1 MQFKTREKNYNLR
14 RKFRQFDV
22 YTCDLDND
30 SLGDGMT
37 KTRPCVIIQ
46 QPLDMA
52 VSVMVAP
59 IRTPHENVPI
69 TDENVKEYVDFI
81 RTNKGSIYVPMKF
94 YEDDEWRM
102 IDLTKQCPVY
112 MKNINYYQ
120 GTIEDPVLLNKLQNG
135 LCLLY
140 GINVKPLASKEKITR
155 EREAVN
161 SINKFEPSGVND
173 NSTPCGSKQYFPED
187 FGIYYQKVY
196 IDKIMR
202 AKDAAAEIGVRPCTF
217 SQYKKAYEDKNGLAH
232 INLSVKTGKY
242 SSRPASFPTGFTLYY
257 MKYENGSS
265 SKNDICEKLN
275 ISERDFNEYEKFL
288 LSKRKK
294 RIV

>member
-59 IRTPHENVPI
+59 IRTPHEKVAI
-69 TDENVKEYVDFI
+69 TDQNVQEYVDFI
-81 RTNKGSIYVPMKF
+81 RVNKGNIYVPMKF

-120 GTIEDPVLLNKLQNG
+120 GTIEDPALLNKLQNS

-140 GINVKPLASKEKITR
+140 GIKPLVLKEKPSR
-155 EREAVN
+155 ERESIN
-161 SINKFEPSGVND
+161 SIRESDTLVPDNKSNVSN
-173 NSTPCGSKQYFPED
+173 GSKQYFPKN
-187 FGIYYQKVY
+187 FGDYYQKVY
-196 IDKIMR
+196 IDRVMR
-202 AKDAAAEIGVRPCTF
+202 AKDAAAEIGIRPCTF
-217 SQYKKAYEDKNGLAH
+217 SQYKRAYEDKNGLKH
-232 INLSVKTGKY
+232 VNLSIKTGEY
-242 SSRPASFPTGFTLYY
+242 SFHPIPTGFTLYY

-265 SKNDICEKLN
+265 SKKDICKKLN
-275 ISERDFNEYEKFL
+275 ISESDFNKCEKFL

-294 RIV
+294 REVL